1 MLIRLHQFQSL
12 STSRSKAQS
21 PAAIIELQALL
32 IDHSPQAIAE
42 LATTLWYRYHSYEN
56 WGGMAL
62 DGSVQLLSSISPGI
76 ISILLRGISE
86 RLPAGLEPQL
96 SKWIAGLTTA
106 TIVSTFGG
114 VTSSSV
120 ITLLLDLVNE
130 GTITSAAL
138 VDSVVLPIW
147 KLLLSDSINTKGTF
161 VPSTTHS
168 RALDSIASIFSSL
181 VGSDSVELSLTALT
195 LLNRQKSTSRRM
207 CLHTYSSLPNLGRC
221 LAYLVITQEL
231 WAVKGEFEKVVEAT
245 KLLSQVGNSS
255 VFQMTVA
262 RDPQMLG
269 TAILESPSTLG
280 TSSSNSLYRPKL
292 LAALLLIL
300 KDGSS
305 DGKMHFILSC
315 I

>member
-1 MLIRLHQFQSL
+1 MLILQSL

-62 DGSVQLLSSISPGI
+62 DGSVQLLSSLSTGI
-76 ISILLRGISE
+76 ISSLLQGISE

-96 SKWIAGLTTA
+96 SKWISGLTSTA
-106 TIVSTFGG
+106 IITTFGG
-114 VTSSSV
+114 PTSTSV
-120 ITLLLDLVNE
+120 RTLLLDLVNE
-130 GTITSAAL
+130 GTITSTAL

-147 KLLLSDSINTKGTF
+147 KLLLCDSINTKGTF
-161 VPSTTHS
+161 IPTVTHS
-168 RALDSIASIFSSL
+168 RALDLIASIFSSL
-181 VGSDSVELSLTALT
+181 VGSDLVEFSPTPSN
-195 LLNRQKSTSRRM
+195 LLNRQRSISRRIS
-207 CLHTYSSLPNLGRC
+207 LHTYALLPNLGRC

-231 WAVKGEFEKVVEAT
+231 WAVKGEFEKVVDST
-245 KLLSQVGNSS
+245 KLLSYVGNLA

-262 RDPQMLG
+262 RDPQMLAS
-269 TAILESPSTLG
+269 AILESPTSLG

-305 DGKMHFILSC
+305 DGKMLFFSHVI
-315 I
+315 